1 MVSLQHPLPLRS
13 PRTAHTAPGRP
24 QRWPEPFLPGEREVC
39 RSCAPRLQPA
49 PSAEPPR
56 QPSPPG
62 VALRDA
68 ASPARNGAPLGR
80 RQGWRFRSF
89 LDLRAKTKTR
99 PATTGAVPL
108 FSGFRRPR
116 FLRVGPAIAT
126 LARGGPG
133 SRTPHATTPPPQRS
147 PVPPVRHHAE
157 LRARWL
163 QPQSFHNSRASL
175 APGSGR
181 HSLSG
186 PSTPVPSS
194 AAKAAAPCHPRP
206 ARPLSQPGFPASC
219 AATAAR
225 DPPPSRLPLSC
236 LFRSTNNFCSDA
248 GSLGPRRP
256 LFPASPPSGYEN
268 SKQLADLRADQLR
281 LPPTPAFRS
290 NPAAAA
296 SKISLRAGLGGGGD
310 FSGRGCL
317 RSKEPLRAHSSL
329 LK

>member
-1 MVSLQHPLPLRS
+1 MHHDSSRRPPRSHRGSPPLPESPCGTQPPPRVMGHPWDADRDGGSGRS
-13 PRTAHTAPGRP
+13 GICVQRRKQGRRLQERFLHSRGSDDRAVSASVP
-24 QRWPEPFLPGEREVC
+24 LSPLLPG
-39 RSCAPRLQPA
+39 
-49 PSAEPPR
+49 
-56 QPSPPG
+56 G
-62 VALRDA
+62 
-68 ASPARNGAPLGR
+68 
-80 RQGWRFRSF
+80 
-89 LDLRAKTKTR
+89 TH
-99 PATTGAVPL
+99 
-108 FSGFRRPR
+108 
-116 FLRVGPAIAT
+116 
-126 LARGGPG
+126 

-163 QPQSFHNSRASL
+163 QPQSLHNSRASL

-256 LFPASPPSGYEN
+256 LLPASPPSGYEN

-317 RSKEPLRAHSSL
+317 RSKEPLRAHSSP